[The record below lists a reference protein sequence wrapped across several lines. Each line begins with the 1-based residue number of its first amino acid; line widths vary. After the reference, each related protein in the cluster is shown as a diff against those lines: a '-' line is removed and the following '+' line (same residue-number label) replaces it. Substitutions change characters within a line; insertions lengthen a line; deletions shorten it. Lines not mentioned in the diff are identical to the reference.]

1 MTHVRSILYAVID
14 IIWNRNDRTDLLYVN
29 ISEFTL
35 VSRHHCVRQ
44 SVHTPVLRLFALSS
58 LAPRLGCNQAIVAG
72 GRTLSIN
79 LLK

>member
-58 LAPRLGCNQAIVAG
+58 LARASAAIKL
-72 GRTLSIN
+72 LSPVEELCQLIC
-79 LLK
+79 